1 MALPEFPE
9 KVENVSGEELEGL
22 DEVVYVRPEDGA
34 CFSLNITAAAV
45 LELCNGK
52 RNNADISHE
61 IEAALPTD
69 SAQTATDVETII
81 GNFVE
86 YGLVYADDSNDN

>member
-1 MALPEFPE
+1 VALPEFPE
-9 KVENVSGEELEGL
+9 KLENVHGEELEGL

-52 RNNADISHE
+52 RSSADIARE
-61 IEAALPTD
+61 IEAALPNG
-69 SAQTATDVETII
+69 SAQAAADVESII
-81 GNFVE
+81 GTFVE
-86 YGLVYADDSNDN
+86 YGLIYADDSDNA